1 MSLNIKDAET
11 HKLVKELA
19 REAGESLTTAVTTA
33 VRERLERL
41 RARRRRKKD
50 ALYAE
55 LIALGKRGAALAP
68 GPHMDH
74 AELLYDE
81 SGLPK

>member
-1 MSLNIKDAET
+1 MSLNIKDSET
-11 HKLVKELA
+11 HRLVKELA
-19 REAGESLTTAVTTA
+19 REAGESLKTAVTIA

-68 GPHMDH
+68 GPHIDH

-81 SGLPK
+81 NGLPK